1 MKSIMRKNLFFLL
14 VLICLGVS
22 VRAQITVTG
31 DITAN
36 TTWTSNNIYQLTG
49 GFIYVTN
56 NATLTI
62 EPGTLIKGNASSL
75 VITRGARIIASGTP
89 SRPIVFTSFQ
99 PAGSRAAGDWG
110 GVLILGRAPINDPAG
125 FRLAEG
131 GIDPSKGLYGGTD
144 VNDNSG
150 VFQYVR
156 IEFAGIAFQPNNET
170 NGLTC
175 GAVGLGTT
183 IDHVQVSFGGDDS
196 FEWFGGTVNA
206 KYLVAYRGLDDE
218 FDTDYGWSGR
228 LQFCVSLRDS
238 SIADVSGSNG
248 FESDNDATGSTN
260 APLTNAVISNLT
272 IVGPRRTSSTTVN
285 TNYRR
290 AAHLRRSTSQSVYNT
305 ILVGYPTGIK
315 VENQTTWNNA
325 ASNSLQ
331 WKNNIIAGCPQPFDT
346 AGLTT
351 GPTTFFLP
359 WYNANSNTTLTNVS
373 DVMLTNPYNFTNP
386 NFRPM
391 PGSPALTGASFT
403 SPKLS
408 NPFFTPTTYRG
419 AFDGTNDWTACW
431 TNWNPQN
438 TPYTTPGID
447 NLPLAVN
454 AAGPTT
460 FCQGGSVTLTATAS
474 GATYLWSNGATTS
487 SISATTSGSYT
498 VTATS
503 GGCTAISTPIAVT
516 VNPAP
521 SLSVTPSGSTTF
533 CQGGSVTLT
542 ANASG
547 ATYLWSN
554 GSTTSSISATTSGSY
569 TVTATSGGCSTISTP
584 ITVTVNPAPSV
595 SVTPSGSTTFCQG
608 GSVTLTANSSGS
620 TFQWSNGSTTSS
632 ITATTS
638 GSYTVTATNSGCTGI
653 STPITV
659 TVNPAPSVSVNPSGL
674 TTFCQG
680 GNVILTS
687 SSANGYSW
695 SNSSTSQSILV
706 NSTGSYIVTVT
717 DANGCT
723 NASTPVSVTVN
734 PLPTAIATAN
744 GNTSFC
750 TGDSV
755 VICASGGTS
764 YLWNNAST
772 SNCIVVFAS
781 GAFSVQATDAN
792 GCTSTASNNVNVNVS
807 ATPPPSVNVVGDSL
821 LCDGETVDI
830 CSSQA
835 DSYLWS
841 NGDTTQCITVGSAGT
856 YNVIVTNANQCDG
869 VGLSADVTITVNPT
883 PVAGYTFS
891 GNFPAISFT
900 STSMGATTWAWD
912 FGDGNSS
919 SQANPAH
926 VYQSTGNYQVCL
938 VAGNAFGC
946 TDSLCQSVDVL
957 VSVTNPDMFMGAML
971 RPNPAK
977 DAVTLVYELSSS
989 SAVEV
994 VLLNYAGQVINKIEN
1009 QYDSGVQEMILDVA
1023 QLPAGFYFVRIN
1035 TEMSSKTLKLTVA
1048 R

>member
-1 MKSIMRKNLFFLL
+1 MRKNLFILCIVLL
-14 VLICLGVS
+14 AGLGL
-22 VRAQITVTG
+22 RAQITVTG
-31 DITAN
+31 DITTN

-89 SRPIVFTSFQ
+89 SRPIVFTSYQ

-125 FRLAEG
+125 QRLAEG
-131 GIDPSKGLYGGTD
+131 GIDPTKGLYGGTD

-156 IEFAGIAFQPNNET
+156 IEFAGVAFQPNNET

-196 FEWFGGTVNA
+196 FEWFGGTVNG

-218 FDTDYGWSGR
+218 FDTDYGFSGR
-228 LQFCVSLRDS
+228 LQFCLSLRDS
-238 SIADVSGSNG
+238 SLADISGSNG

-272 IVGPRRTSSTTVN
+272 IVGPKRTLSTTVN

-305 ILVGYPTGIK
+305 IMVGYPTGLKI
-315 VENQTTWNNA
+315 ENQNTWNNA

-331 WKNNIIAGCPQPFDT
+331 WKNNIIAGCPQPYDT

-351 GPTTFFLP
+351 GPTFFLS
-359 WYNANSNTTLTNVS
+359 WYNANGNTTLANVS

-391 PGSPALTGASFT
+391 PGSPALTGANFS

-408 NPFFTPTTYRG
+408 NSFFTTTTYRG

-454 AAGPTT
+454 AGGPTT

-487 SISATTSGSYT
+487 SINATISGSYT

-542 ANASG
+542 AN
-547 ATYLWSN
+547 
-554 GSTTSSISATTSGSY
+554 
-569 TVTATSGGCSTISTP
+569 
-584 ITVTVNPAPSV
+584 
-595 SVTPSGSTTFCQG
+595 
-608 GSVTLTANSSGS
+608 SSGS
-620 TFQWSNGSTTSS
+620 TFQWSNGSSNSS

-638 GSYTVTATNSGCTGI
+638 GSYTVTATNGGCTAI

-659 TVNPAPSVSVNPSGL
+659 TVNPVPSVSVNPSGP

-687 SSANGYSW
+687 SSATGYSW

-706 NSTGSYIVTVT
+706 SSTGSYIVTVT

-744 GNTSFC
+744 GSTSFC

-755 VICASGGTS
+755 EICASGGTS

-772 SNCIVVFAS
+772 SNCIMVYAS
-781 GAFSVQATDAN
+781 GTFSVQATDAN

-807 ATPPPSVNVVGDSL
+807 ATPPPSVNVVGDTL
-821 LCDGETVDI
+821 LCEGESVQI
-830 CSSQA
+830 CSSQG

-841 NGDTTQCITVGSAGT
+841 NGDTTQCITVDSAGT

-869 VGLSADVTITVNPT
+869 VGLSADVTITVNPV

-891 GNFPAISFT
+891 GNFPAISFSST
-900 STSMGATTWAWD
+900 STGATTWAWD

-919 SQANPAH
+919 SQSNPVH

-957 VSVTNPDMFMGAML
+957 VSVTNPDMFMGAIL

-994 VLLNYAGQVINKIEN
+994 VLLNFAGQVINKIEN

-1023 QLPAGFYFVRIN
+1023 QLPAGFYFVRIS